1 MTEVNKEDL
10 KSGFSKERFL
20 RAVNA
25 SKVKLN
31 QEIQYR
37 QEREAKNTASEP
49 VAKKAFEDKKL
60 IKISK
65 PVERFSKSRESDIDS
80 YFESRMANH
89 KKSKGLK
96 FNITEKTLRKISPNP
111 PCCKTPLVNDIKKEE
126 VKLEMKKTETEED
139 IPDSIDDNK
148 PPPNNCQPEI
158 KKGLVDSMSGL

>member
-1 MTEVNKEDL
+1 MTEINKEDP

-37 QEREAKNTASEP
+37 QEREAITNVASEP
-49 VAKKAFEDKKL
+49 VANKAFEDKKL
-60 IKISK
+60 MKETK
-65 PVERFSKSRESDIDS
+65 PVGRFSKSRESDIDS

-96 FNITEKTLRKISPNP
+96 FNITEKTL
-111 PCCKTPLVNDIKKEE
+111 
-126 VKLEMKKTETEED
+126 
-139 IPDSIDDNK
+139 
-148 PPPNNCQPEI
+148 
-158 KKGLVDSMSGL
+158 